1 MKCHPEGVLWEQL
14 PASTAYR
21 VTGQN
26 ESPESVEM
34 TFVSSPSSVEK
45 WRGNTEPRL
54 TELSC
59 LCKGI
64 PCKEALA
71 YQILTKITFCPA
83 VFHVKLNHA
92 TFQSNTV
99 SVDYQNNLMLFF
111 PYFSSP
117 VSFTL
122 STL

>member
-1 MKCHPEGVLWEQL
+1 MERK
-14 PASTAYR
+14 
-21 VTGQN
+21 
-26 ESPESVEM
+26 
-34 TFVSSPSSVEK
+34 
-45 WRGNTEPRL
+45 L
-54 TELSC
+54 TELSY

-71 YQILTKITFCPA
+71 YQILTKITFSPA

-92 TFQSNTV
+92 TFQSNIF